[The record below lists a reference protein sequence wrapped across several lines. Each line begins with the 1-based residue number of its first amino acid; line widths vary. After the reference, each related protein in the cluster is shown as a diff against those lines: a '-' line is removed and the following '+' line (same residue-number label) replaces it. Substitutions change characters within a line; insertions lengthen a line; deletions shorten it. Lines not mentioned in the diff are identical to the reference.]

1 MNREIGSEFW
11 EIPLS
16 GQENYLFPVN
26 TRWYRSGRTA
36 LGTILDHVFTQREIR
51 TMALP
56 SWCCET
62 MVEPFLSRGI
72 QVRFYAV
79 TVDEQGRLCQQ
90 LPDPGWCDGILV
102 MDYFGYARQGAIPQG
117 WGLVIRDVTHS
128 LFCGVP
134 SDADYVYGS
143 LRKWAGFWTGGFAWG
158 SEPLPASGQSLTEA
172 DDYVVL
178 RRQAM
183 AEKARYLSGQLEEK
197 RHLALFA
204 AAEAFLNRNAQG
216 VATPEDVFAAR
227 HLDVSFM
234 RERRRQNAAQ
244 LLDHVRDYA
253 LFPGLRAEDCPL
265 FVPIV
270 LPHETR
276 DALRR
281 YLIEQEIY
289 CPVHWPLSPLHRC
302 EGAERCLYD
311 ESMSLVCDQRYDAK
325 DMQRLCQA
333 VDHFLK
339 GNR

>member
-11 EIPLS
+11 EIPLAAE
-16 GQENYLFPVN
+16 ENDLFPAD
-26 TRWYRSGRTA
+26 THWYRSGRTA
-36 LGTILDHVFTQREIR
+36 LGSVLDHILAQRSIR

-183 AEKARYLSGQLEEK
+183 AEKSRYLSGQLE
-197 RHLALFA
+197 
-204 AAEAFLNRNAQG
+204 
-216 VATPEDVFAAR
+216 VP
-227 HLDVSFM
+227 FM

-302 EGAERCLYD
+302 EGAERRLYD